1 MENNS
6 FTLLPMSQRF
16 NLVPGEIYTG
26 KVTIVNP
33 TDASSDFNYKVS
45 VAPYN
50 VVGNDYDID
59 LTSKYNRSII
69 TDWIEVLEP
78 TGTVAPNNSKD
89 VSFTISVPEDALAGG
104 QYATI
109 LVSSNSD
116 QQADAGVAVKNVF
129 EMASIVYANVAGETV
144 HDGKILENNVPSYSA
159 VAPITLTALISNEG
173 NVHEDA
179 VFVITISDFFSGA
192 VILPTEEDEGRYGEI
207 IMPET
212 TRKIERNISNLP
224 AIGIVKIS
232 QKIYYNGEVST
243 VEKDVI
249 ICPIWFI
256 LLIVLTI
263 ASIITAIVVA
273 VKKHK
278 RKNFYL

>member
-26 KVTIVNP
+26 KITIVNP
-33 TDASSDFNYKVS
+33 TDASGDFNYKVS

-50 VVGNDYDID
+50 VVGNNYDID

-89 VSFTISVPEDALAGG
+89 VSFTISVPEDAPAGG

-212 TRKIERNISNLP
+212 TRKIERNVSNLP

-243 VEKDVI
+243 VEKNVI

-256 LLIVLTI
+256 LLMVLTM